1 LYVTSETGEEGFV
14 MTVHLSKRILV
25 AMPLVVVAVAAAAWG
40 GGALASSSTDPADLT
55 VCVSGGGSVS
65 AVSIGGSCK
74 QNQTQYQL
82 LTSDTVA
89 SLTSQ
94 VTTLE
99 GQVSTLQSDLSAL
112 QSLLDGV
119 TRPDPN
125 TLLFSGVNL
134 QVVNGTGQTDGT
146 PNGLGN
152 LILGYNTGSAAEK
165 TGSHDLVI
173 GDDNTYTN
181 TSGIVSGNGNR
192 LSGQYA
198 LASGGGNTAS
208 GDESFATGGGN
219 LASGVGSVA
228 TGGSNLVSGVASF
241 ATGFENTVSGDDSFA
256 TGDGNT
262 ASGDDSFGS
271 GEENTASGGWSFV
284 GGGIDDPTAGPHDPF
299 TVPGIC
305 AYILT
310 TLFGHC

>member
-1 LYVTSETGEEGFV
+1 

-25 AMPLVVVAVAAAAWG
+25 ALPLVVGALAAAAWG
-40 GGALASSSTDPADLT
+40 GAALASSSTDPSGLT
-55 VCVSGGGSVS
+55 VCVSGGGSLS
-65 AVSIGGSCK
+65 AVSNGGSCK

-82 LTSDTVA
+82 PTSDAVA

-99 GQVSTLQSDLSAL
+99 GQVSTLQSNVSAL

-119 TRPDPN
+119 TRPDAN
-125 TLLFSGVNL
+125 TLMFSGMNL
-134 QVVNGTGQTDGT
+134 QVVNGTGQTDGS

-152 LILGYNTGSAAEK
+152 LILGYNTGSAADK

-173 GDDNTYTN
+173 GDDNAYTS
-181 TSGIVSGNGNR
+181 TSGIVSGTDNR
-192 LSGQYA
+192 ISGQYA
-198 LASGGGNTAS
+198 LASGGGNSAT
-208 GDESFATGGGN
+208 GLDSFATGGGN
-219 LASGVGSVA
+219 LASGVGSFA

-256 TGDGNT
+256 TGFQNT

-271 GEENTASGGWSFV
+271 GFINTASGDDSFV
-284 GGGIDDPTAGPHDPF
+284 GGGHGDPTAGPG
-299 TVPGIC
+299 VC
-305 AYILT
+305 AYILS